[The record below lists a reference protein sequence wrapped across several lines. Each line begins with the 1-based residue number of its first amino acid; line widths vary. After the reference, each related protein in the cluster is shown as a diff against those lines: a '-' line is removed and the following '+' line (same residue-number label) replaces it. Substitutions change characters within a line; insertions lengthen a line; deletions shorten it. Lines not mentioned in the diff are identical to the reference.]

1 MRSTLHRVRFT
12 ATEYTRMAP
21 QPSARGT
28 QPTWGLNRP
37 LTAAQRGPHR
47 LARWSRSRRSAVG
60 REAADVVS
68 NADNPRSA
76 DPLRRKGLTQAER
89 TGAILPGG
97 TTRPGSPVA
106 QRAGPPGLLV

>member
-47 LARWSRSRRSAVG
+47 LARWSRPRRSAG
-60 REAADVVS
+60 QREATNVVTS
-68 NADNPRSA
+68 
-76 DPLRRKGLTQAER
+76 
-89 TGAILPGG
+89 
-97 TTRPGSPVA
+97 
-106 QRAGPPGLLV
+106 QRGQL